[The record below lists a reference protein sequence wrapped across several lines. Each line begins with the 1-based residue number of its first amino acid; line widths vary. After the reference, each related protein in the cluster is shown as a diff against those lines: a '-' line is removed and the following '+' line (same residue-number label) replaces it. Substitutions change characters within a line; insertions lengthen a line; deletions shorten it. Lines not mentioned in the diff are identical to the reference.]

1 MRVVT
6 FPSHKV
12 AIGKVV
18 GGDDAGDDAVVVA
31 EAVKAADAALD
42 SDTHFVLKTPLRV
55 LDVNGGGGPARTTI
69 ERAVFATG
77 CFWGAEKGFWRLP
90 SVYSTAAAY
99 VAESDCQVEV
109 VQVFYDTNCI
119 KYADLLRW
127 FWQCHDPTQV
137 GGQGEC
143 VPAIVCCLGVN
154 GPSSHGIPPQA
165 AAACSGVD
173 RYLLCSLSNPW
184 HHARLPHGHQ

>member
-1 MRVVT
+1 MDATELFLKSCKDAGADPDAILAFGMRKLKKVGPPKV
-6 FPSHKV
+6 SEHKV

-18 GGDDAGDDAVVVA
+18 GGDAADDAVAVA
-31 EAVKAADAALD
+31 EAVKAADVALD

-55 LDVNGGGGPARTTI
+55 LDDTGGGGPDRTTI

-137 GGQGEC
+137 DGQGEC
-143 VPAIVCCLGVN
+143 VRACNCLLFG
-154 GPSSHGIPPQA
+154 
-165 AAACSGVD
+165 CK
-173 RYLLCSLSNPW
+173 
-184 HHARLPHGHQ
+184 